1 MKKILFLSFLLI
13 SLTSLANNVLAKIN
27 NKIIVKIEN
36 KIITSYE
43 LKNKILT
50 VLFLAQNEV
59 NQENINS
66 LKKRAV
72 ESLIQLKLKK
82 IELDKFG
89 IKKDNERIKTY
100 LNSISSNNI
109 SDLKIKFLENNL
121 DFELFLS
128 EVEIET
134 MWTPFIY
141 KFYSK
146 NIEID
151 ENIIDKELKEYV
163 QNNSSLKE
171 FKISEIEILLNND
184 EMDNEKIIN
193 LQKMIK
199 EQSFETAALKYSIS
213 STASNKGDLGWINA
227 KSLSEQIYNTIKKV
241 KIGEISKPIR
251 RQNSVLFLK
260 VNNIKISNIEDIN
273 LIDLKKKLINQK
285 KNELV
290 ELYSLS
296 HLSKIRN
303 TSSVEYK

>member
-1 MKKILFLSFLLI
+1 
-13 SLTSLANNVLAKIN
+13 
-27 NKIIVKIEN
+27 
-36 KIITSYE
+36 
-43 LKNKILT
+43 LT
-50 VLFLAQNEV
+50 VLFLAQSEV

-128 EVEIET
+128 EVEIEI

-163 QNNSSLKE
+163 KNNSSLKE

-227 KSLSEQIYNTIKKV
+227 KSLSEQIYNAIKKV

>member
-89 IKKDNERIKTY
+89 IKKDNERIKKY

-146 NIEID
+146 NI
-151 ENIIDKELKEYV
+151 Y
-163 QNNSSLKE
+163 
-171 FKISEIEILLNND
+171 
-184 EMDNEKIIN
+184 
-193 LQKMIK
+193 
-199 EQSFETAALKYSIS
+199 
-213 STASNKGDLGWINA
+213 
-227 KSLSEQIYNTIKKV
+227 
-241 KIGEISKPIR
+241 
-251 RQNSVLFLK
+251 
-260 VNNIKISNIEDIN
+260 
-273 LIDLKKKLINQK
+273 
-285 KNELV
+285 
-290 ELYSLS
+290 
-296 HLSKIRN
+296 
-303 TSSVEYK
+303 

>member
-82 IELDKFG
+82 IELDKFD
-89 IKKDNERIKTY
+89 IKKDNVRIKKY

-171 FKISEIEILLNND
+171 FKISEIEILLNNN

-199 EQSFETAALKYSIS
+199 EQGFETAALKYSIS

-227 KSLSEQIYNTIKKV
+227 KSLSEQIYNAIKKV

-260 VNNIKISNIEDIN
+260 VNDIKTSNIEDIN

-303 TSSVEYK
+303 TSSVEFK

>member
-89 IKKDNERIKTY
+89 IKKDNERIKKY

-227 KSLSEQIYNTIKKV
+227 KSLSEQIYNAIKKV

>member
-82 IELDKFG
+82 IELDKFD
-89 IKKDNERIKTY
+89 IKKDNERIKKY

-171 FKISEIEILLNND
+171 FKISEIEILLNNN

-199 EQSFETAALKYSIS
+199 EQGFETAALKYSIS

-227 KSLSEQIYNTIKKV
+227 KSLSEQIYNAIKKV

-260 VNNIKISNIEDIN
+260 VNDIKTSNIEDIN

-303 TSSVEYK
+303 TSSVEFK

>member
-50 VLFLAQNEV
+50 VLFLAQSEV

-227 KSLSEQIYNTIKKV
+227 KSLSEQIYNAIKKV

-251 RQNSVLFLK
+251 RENSVLFLK
-260 VNNIKISNIEDIN
+260 VNDIKTSNIEDIN

>member
-50 VLFLAQNEV
+50 VLFLAQSEV

-163 QNNSSLKE
+163 KNNSSLKE

-227 KSLSEQIYNTIKKV
+227 KSLSEQIYNAIKKV

-285 KNELV
+285 K
-290 ELYSLS
+290 
-296 HLSKIRN
+296 K
-303 TSSVEYK
+303 

>member
-50 VLFLAQNEV
+50 VLFLAQSEV

-163 QNNSSLKE
+163 KNNSSLKE

-227 KSLSEQIYNTIKKV
+227 KSLSEQIYNAIKKV

-260 VNNIKISNIEDIN
+260 VNDIKTSNIEDIN

>member
-50 VLFLAQNEV
+50 VLFLAQSEV

-89 IKKDNERIKTY
+89 IKKDNERIKKY

-227 KSLSEQIYNTIKKV
+227 KSLSEQIYNAIKKV

-260 VNNIKISNIEDIN
+260 VNDIKTSNIEDIN

>member
-89 IKKDNERIKTY
+89 IKKDNERIKKY

>member
-82 IELDKFG
+82 IELDKFD
-89 IKKDNERIKTY
+89 IKKDNERIKKY

-171 FKISEIEILLNND
+171 FKISEIEILLNNN

-199 EQSFETAALKYSIS
+199 EQGFETAALKYSIS

-227 KSLSEQIYNTIKKV
+227 KSLSEQIYNSIKKV

-260 VNNIKISNIEDIN
+260 VNDIKTSNIEDIN

-303 TSSVEYK
+303 TSSVEFK

>member
-89 IKKDNERIKTY
+89 IKKDNERIKKY

-285 KNELV
+285 KM
-290 ELYSLS
+290 SL
-296 HLSKIRN
+296 LNYIR
-303 TSSVEYK
+303 

>member
-50 VLFLAQNEV
+50 VLFLAQSEV

-227 KSLSEQIYNTIKKV
+227 KSLSEQIYNAIKKV

-260 VNNIKISNIEDIN
+260 VNDIKTSNIEDIN